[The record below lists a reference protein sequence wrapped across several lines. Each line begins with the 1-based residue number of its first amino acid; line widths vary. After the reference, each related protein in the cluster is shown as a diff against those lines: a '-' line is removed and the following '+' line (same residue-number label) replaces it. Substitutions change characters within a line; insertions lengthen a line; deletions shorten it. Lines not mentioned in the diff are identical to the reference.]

1 MKGFFRI
8 VESVVM
14 LALLSGCSMSIP
26 QNELPTLAK
35 LQLPDRSAMTDRGLS
50 SAPIG
55 LRYFSLSFQGLRRE
69 NFDPKKE
76 DDKMRRRMFLIAAVM
91 LAAYLVAASA
101 HADQADV
108 DQAVAII
115 ESFQKI
121 PEKAIPTAVL
131 RNARGLA
138 ILTVTKAGFIVSGR
152 GGKGI
157 VIARTGKGWSGP
169 SAIGTGGMG
178 FGFQAGAQVT
188 EVVIVLNTPAAVEA
202 FSQDGDFTLGGNL
215 SVTAGP
221 IGRNAEARIGLQ
233 AVMYSYSRSQ
243 GLFGGLSVEG
253 TVIGTRK
260 DDNAAY
266 YGKPVQAKD
275 ILSGKVAAPA
285 GARKLRQI
293 LSKW

>member
-1 MKGFFRI
+1 MKRK
-8 VESVVM
+8 
-14 LALLSGCSMSIP
+14 L
-26 QNELPTLAK
+26 TLN
-35 LQLPDRSAMTDRGLS
+35 G
-50 SAPIG
+50 
-55 LRYFSLSFQGLRRE
+55 
-69 NFDPKKE
+69 
-76 DDKMRRRMFLIAAVM
+76 AAI
-91 LAAYLVAASA
+91 LAACLLTASA
-101 HADQADV
+101 HANYQGDV

-121 PEKAIPTAVL
+121 PEQAIPTAVL

-178 FGFQAGAQVT
+178 FGFQAGAQVS
-188 EVVIVLNTPAAVEA
+188 EIVIVLNTPLAVEA
-202 FSQDGDFTLGGNL
+202 FTKDGDVTLGGNL

-221 IGRNAEARIGLQ
+221 IGRDAEARVGLQ
-233 AVMYSYSRSQ
+233 SVMFSYSRSQ
-243 GLFGGLSVEG
+243 GVFGGLSVEG
-253 TVIGTRK
+253 TVVATRK

-266 YGKPVQAKD
+266 YGKPVTAKD
-275 ILSGKVAAPA
+275 ILAGKVPAPA
-285 GARKLRQI
+285 GASRLRQI

>member
-1 MKGFFRI
+1 MKI
-8 VESVVM
+8 K
-14 LALLSGCSMSIP
+14 
-26 QNELPTLAK
+26 LPL
-35 LQLPDRSAMTDRGLS
+35 
-50 SAPIG
+50 IG
-55 LRYFSLSFQGLRRE
+55 
-69 NFDPKKE
+69 
-76 DDKMRRRMFLIAAVM
+76 AAM
-91 LAAYLVAASA
+91 LAACLITETA
-101 HADQADV
+101 HANFQEDV

-178 FGFQAGAQVT
+178 FGFQAGAQVS
-188 EVVIVLNTPAAVEA
+188 EIVIVLNTPAAVEA
-202 FSQDGDFTLGGNL
+202 FTKDGDVTLGGNL

-221 IGRNAEARIGLQ
+221 IGRDAETRVGLQ
-233 AVMYSYSRSQ
+233 SVMFSYSRSQ

-253 TVIGTRK
+253 TVVATRNE
-260 DDNAAY
+260 DNAAY
-266 YGKPVQAKD
+266 YGKPVTAKD
-275 ILSGKVAAPA
+275 ILAGKIPAPK
-285 GARKLRQI
+285 GARKLQQI